1 MSNKENSGT
10 KKSKGESSSTN
21 QKGALSTSKKNQ
33 PKHTKDDSDGAGRN
47 TTKKQSN
54 SI

>member
-10 KKSKGESSSTN
+10 KKSKAESSNTN
-21 QKGALSTSKKNQ
+21 QKGALGTSKKNQ
-33 PKHTKDDSDGAGRN
+33 SKHKKDESDGAGRN